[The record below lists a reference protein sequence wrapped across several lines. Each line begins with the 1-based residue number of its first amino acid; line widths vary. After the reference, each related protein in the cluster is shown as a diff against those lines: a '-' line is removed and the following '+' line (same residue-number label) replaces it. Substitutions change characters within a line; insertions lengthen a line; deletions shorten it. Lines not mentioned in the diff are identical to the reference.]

1 MVTYKNIKQ
10 EPSTKILLGRLL
22 IGLTGYNGSEIKS
35 KNHNTNV
42 HGPELWFSLWC
53 HYSQVNTL
61 AYVGI
66 QYM

>member
-35 KNHNTNV
+35 KTTTQMSMV
-42 HGPELWFSLWC
+42 PSCGSVFGVTIPK
-53 HYSQVNTL
+53 
-61 AYVGI
+61 
-66 QYM
+66 